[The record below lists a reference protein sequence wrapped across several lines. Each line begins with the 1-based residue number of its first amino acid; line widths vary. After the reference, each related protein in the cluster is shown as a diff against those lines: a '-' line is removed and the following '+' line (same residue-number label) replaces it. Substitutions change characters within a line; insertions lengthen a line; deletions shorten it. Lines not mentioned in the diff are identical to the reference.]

1 MVPILQYEDAC
12 YCEFYRA
19 VNFEVRE
26 TVTIPCLTLVR
37 NTVAIRLR
45 TQQEACST
53 FQLLAPSKKYS
64 LFKEK
69 GLLLLLLLS
78 MLHTST
84 FVCA

>member
-37 NTVAIRLR
+37 NTVAI
-45 TQQEACST
+45 
-53 FQLLAPSKKYS
+53 
-64 LFKEK
+64 
-69 GLLLLLLLS
+69 
-78 MLHTST
+78 
-84 FVCA
+84 